1 MLCYNAHIRF
11 TTSVL
16 MDFGNL
22 AIIGLAIALAIYIII
37 LANRT
42 LYFNRDAGLQ
52 GMLWMLLTINF
63 VLGALAL
70 INAALS
76 AAGRLPTEGAAQ
88 VPLTAG
94 VISFILAS
102 FVMAVGALSIRSPQ
116 FRMRLRNTLGNSVS
130 YDPDSLLHATA
141 LILILLL
148 IASNLITFFL
158 VGGIEGMADSIADDG
173 IDFVTVLIQQM
184 LWVVASLLGVGLFT
198 RRTLTSVF
206 ERLGLRIPTL
216 REIGAAVLIA
226 VAAYFI
232 AIFVGAIWI
241 AFTSPEV
248 FAEQTA
254 ASQQITA
261 AFGSL
266 PLAFGIAISVAIG
279 EEVFF
284 RGAFQPVFGNLLT
297 SVFFAI
303 IHTQYALTPATV
315 IIFVVSLLLGWLRQR
330 FSTTGAIIAHF
341 LYNFIQL
348 ALAILASAALSGSA
362 P

>member
-1 MLCYNAHIRF
+1 MR
-11 TTSVL
+11 
-16 MDFGNL
+16 MDLGNL
-22 AIIGLAIALAIYIII
+22 VFIGLALALAIYIII

-42 LYFNRDAGLQ
+42 PYFNRDASLQ
-52 GMLWMLLTINF
+52 GMLWMLLTLNF
-63 VLGALAL
+63 LLGVLAL
-70 INAALS
+70 VNATLS
-76 AAGRLPTEGAAQ
+76 AAGRLPTEGASQ

-94 VISFILAS
+94 IISFVLAG
-102 FVMAVGALSIRSPQ
+102 FVMAVGALSLRSPQ
-116 FRMRLRNTLGNSVS
+116 FRLRLRNTLGKSVS

-158 VGGIEGMADSIADDG
+158 VGGIEGMADSIAVDG
-173 IDFVTVLIQQM
+173 IDFLTVLVQQF
-184 LWVVASLLGVGLFT
+184 LWVAASVLGVGLFT
-198 RRTLTSVF
+198 RRALPAVL

-216 REIGAAVLIA
+216 REIGAAILTA

-266 PLAFGIAISVAIG
+266 PLAFGIALSVAVG
-279 EEVFF
+279 EEIFF

-303 IHTQYALTPATV
+303 IHTQYALTPATA

-330 FSTTGAIIAHF
+330 YSTSSAIIAHF

-348 ALAILASAALSGSA
+348 ALAILASAALNGSTS
-362 P
+362 